1 MSVTLELQHI
11 IALVVLLSAWG
22 GALIVIIR
30 TLLTRMLNKLED
42 GVDKLSQAHQRLDT
56 EFRMFQA
63 RLPLDYQR
71 REDSIREF
79 TAINMKLDK
88 LHDLFRRSS

>member
-1 MSVTLELQHI
+1 MSVTLEIQHV
-11 IALVVLLSAWG
+11 IALVVLLSGWG

-30 TLLTRMLNKLED
+30 SLLARMLSKLETS
-42 GVDKLSQAHQRLDT
+42 VDQLSLAHQRLDA

-88 LHDLFRRSS
+88 LHDLIRRP